1 MPRRPLV
8 FSMAA
13 HALVLTVLFVSPSF
27 APEPMQFETFQIE
40 IVSAPPEVVAEE
52 EVPAAPEEEVVLETP
67 DPEPPS
73 ETPPPPPVEEERP
86 EPEPEP
92 EAPKPEPTPPSR
104 PEEPKP
110 TTTTPPEER
119 RPDAGADMNV
129 RLEGLR
135 RDYPAY
141 YANIIRRIRD
151 CFRPPRGEFTAVV
164 YFEIRSDGTVSER
177 RLVER
182 SGNPTFDYAALGAIE
197 CAGDGRLGPLPEDL
211 PYERLPVQFTFEPR
225 GIGGSNDDLFDPGP
239 DHRP

>member
-1 MPRRPLV
+1 MPRRPLL
-8 FSMAA
+8 FSVAA
-13 HALVLTVLFVSPSF
+13 HALLLTALFTAPAL

-40 IVSAPPEVVAEE
+40 IVSAPPEVLAEE
-52 EVPAAPEEEVVLETP
+52 EVLAAPEEEVEIETP
-67 DPEPPS
+67 DPEPPA
-73 ETPPPPPVEEERP
+73 EEPTPPPVEEAPPEREPEREPPQP
-86 EPEPEP
+86 EP
-92 EAPKPEPTPPSR
+92 KPATR

-110 TTTTPPEER
+110 TTTTPPEEAR
-119 RPDAGADMNV
+119 TEAGADMNV

-151 CFRPPRGEFTAVV
+151 CFRPPRGDFTAVV
-164 YFEIRSDGTVSER
+164 YFVIRGNGTVSER

-197 CAGDGRLGPLPEDL
+197 CAGDGRFGPLPDDL

-225 GIGGSNDDLFDPGP
+225 GLGGANQDPFDPRP